1 MGTMSA
7 SDAAPLPRL
16 GEVFFD
22 VRGNSRSMRLSWYAD
37 TGVAVF
43 SIWQGG
49 MCTGTF
55 RLAIADLPRMIE
67 TLQRGPSGQRAEWD
81 DSMAAGEMDAA
92 EMDAGDQG
100 FGEPMDATAAVP
112 MAPLLAEGRPDNGA
126 DQAEYR
132 SRPSPEYPGDLTG
145 EPRTGSRQYLA
156 GSPEYPPVPADHRAG
171 PPPDY
176 HAGMADPL
184 TGPPPSRP
192 RPPDPLTG
200 PPPSRPLPSG
210 PRSGPRSGPPSR
222 PMADPLSGPPPR
234 PVAADPLTGP
244 PPSRSGPPDPLTG
257 PPPSRPR
264 PADPRGGPAQQR
276 PEPGHYLAGPDPLT
290 GPDPR
295 VGPPGYLPGPPDHR
309 GPPADYPPREYPAAP
324 SEPRPEYLADLP
336 SGEPDPLDPAGY
348 DNARYAGSHSG
359 ARNPG
364 HSASR
369 PYSHGTGGAARHAG
383 EVPDGPYLAG
393 AAPMDYQAEAP
404 PPHYQAGTAPRHS
417 DADEPSAADYQDH
430 YGTAV
435 TDDVDHGPPPDS
447 FPYGRPP
454 RGH

>member
-22 VRGNSRSMRLSWYAD
+22 VRGDSRSMRLSWYAD

-81 DSMAAGEMDAA
+81 DPMAADEM
-92 EMDAGDQG
+92 AGDEMA
-100 FGEPMDATAAVP
+100 FPEPMDATAAVS
-112 MAPLLAEGRPDNGA
+112 MVPLLAEGRPDNDA
-126 DQAEYR
+126 DQADYR
-132 SRPSPEYPGDLTG
+132 SRGPQGYPGDLTG
-145 EPRTGSRQYLA
+145 EPRTGSRQYVA
-156 GSPEYPPVPADHRAG
+156 GPPDYPPVPAGHRAA
-171 PPPDY
+171 PPDY
-176 HAGMADPL
+176 HAGRADPLTGPPPRPMPADPLTGPPPSRPMSADPLTGPPPSRPMPADPL

-192 RPPDPLTG
+192 RSADPLTGPPPPMPADPLTG
-200 PPPSRPLPSG
+200 PPPSRPMP
-210 PRSGPRSGPPSR
+210 
-222 PMADPLSGPPPR
+222 
-234 PVAADPLTGP
+234 ADPLTGP
-244 PPSRSGPPDPLTG
+244 PPSR
-257 PPPSRPR
+257 
-264 PADPRGGPAQQR
+264 
-276 PEPGHYLAGPDPLT
+276 PEPGTYLAGPDPLT
-290 GPDPR
+290 GPGPR
-295 VGPPGYLPGPPDHR
+295 VSSPDYRSGPPDHR
-309 GPPADYPPREYPAAP
+309 GRPGDHPSREYPA
-324 SEPRPEYLADLP
+324 EPRPEYLADLP
-336 SGEPDPLDPAGY
+336 PGEPDPAGVAPY
-348 DNARYAGSHSG
+348 DADYDRAQYSGSGPG

-369 PYSHGTGGAARHAG
+369 PYSHPTGRTARHGG
-383 EVPDGPYLAG
+383 EVPDGPYLADPG
-393 AAPMDYQAEAP
+393 PMDYQGEAP
-404 PPHYQAGTAPRHS
+404 PAHYAAGTAPRHS
-417 DADEPSAADYQDH
+417 DVDEPSAADYPAH

-435 TDDVDHGPPPDS
+435 TDDAEHGPPPDS